1 MRQVRATAAFCL
13 MSGGRRNAAVLG
25 TCGAASSAEHAQAVN
40 VHSSVDHS
48 LVNLD
53 HLHLRGAAES
63 PKRHHE
69 RRCTAACAEADDEDG
84 GRRMRARL

>member
-13 MSGGRRNAAVLG
+13 MSGGRRNAA
-25 TCGAASSAEHAQAVN
+25 ASSAEHAQAVSA
-40 VHSSVDHS
+40 HSCVDHG

-53 HLHLRGAAES
+53 HLHLRFNLHLRGAAEC

-69 RRCTAACAEADDEDG
+69 RRCTAACAEANDEDG